1 MTNEFFMYLYG
12 TLFKTI
18 KYRISGLD
26 IHMCTF
32 HKPISITMTLPH
44 DLSYDIYIHNHV
56 RNIL

>member
-32 HKPISITMTLPH
+32 HKPISITIDFTTRPFIRHLYTQ
-44 DLSYDIYIHNHV
+44 S
-56 RNIL
+56 RA